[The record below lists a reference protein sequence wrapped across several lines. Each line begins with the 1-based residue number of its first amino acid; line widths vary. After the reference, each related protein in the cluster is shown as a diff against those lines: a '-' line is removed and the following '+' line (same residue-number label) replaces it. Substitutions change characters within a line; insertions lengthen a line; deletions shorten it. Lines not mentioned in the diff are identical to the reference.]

1 MNSLIKKGI
10 PVILVLLLMA
20 AVFSGC
26 GAKPIAAPMP
36 TPASRMAQNSSLQP
50 LSTDDTTSENTEQET
65 PEQETTESGEKGPL
79 EAFIPESV
87 LSNPFVQKLLAFFD
101 WWTTQVNNFFDLI
114 KTV

>member
-65 PEQETTESGEKGPL
+65 TESGEKGPL